1 MARRSS
7 SPALV
12 LVGLGVLA
20 ATAAVILL
28 VLSEE
33 PGSGG
38 GSAPLGTDE
47 AELRT
52 TDVPEPLAGGEAPPR
67 PLRADGSEPSSRGD
81 GASASQPEGVRRVSG
96 VVLRRSDR
104 SPVVNARVNGR
115 HGETHTTVEGRFILD
130 EVGGDERSLQL
141 TREFQPLWLDL
152 PEDAGDL
159 HDLEFVVDT
168 GWILEGHVRGEAGE
182 PVPDGRVEVFAG
194 SRRQSPLTFARIAA
208 DGRFSIRDVLPADD
222 DLRLL
227 TVEARG
233 DLHAPAQR
241 SVRLPEDDRWVSGLE
256 FILPAAGALEGV
268 VHDPSGKPLRH
279 LHVGLPLVRA
289 DGWIDDAPAGLAA
302 VTDDEGR
309 YRIGG
314 VPAGEYVAL
323 LSMADPLEHL
333 DEGGTAITMIDG
345 RPGVRVETGRATAL
359 DWIAPLPCRVE
370 GRVTDP
376 AGNPWEDAR
385 VEAHWELAM
394 PAPDRFASWS
404 ASLDLGTSFSRESP
418 LGGVELV
425 LSLLTAR
432 TETDAAGQFGMGR
445 VTAGRVRVTASAPA
459 QVPAEQELTLAP
471 GQEFRGLELMLG
483 SGLSL
488 SGRVVD
494 ESGRALGDARVLVV
508 VRSHAFSYDEGD
520 FVPVDADGR
529 FEIGGLSPGEHT
541 LIARSPGHRD
551 ALLHR
556 EAGAPP
562 LRIELTPAPVLSVQ
576 VLDGADGSPVP
587 SYHVRIEDETM
598 FMETGIDDVEGRVQ
612 VDSLGEGAYTI
623 SVTAS
628 GFRPEQKQGVSLR
641 TGETTEVTFLL
652 RR

>member
-7 SPALV
+7 SPALM

-38 GSAPLGTDE
+38 GSAPLGSGE
-47 AELRT
+47 AEVRT
-52 TDVPEPLAGGEAPPR
+52 TDVPAPLSGEEAQPR
-67 PLRADGSEPSSRGD
+67 PLRADGSEPSPRDD
-81 GASASQPEGVRRVSG
+81 GPSSSNPDGVRRVSG
-96 VVLRRSDR
+96 VVLRLSDR
-104 SPVVNARVNGR
+104 SPVMNARVNGR
-115 HGETHTTVEGRFILD
+115 HGETHTTAEGRFILD
-130 EVGGDERSLQL
+130 EVGRDERSLQL
-141 TREFQPLWLDL
+141 TRAIQTKWLDL
-152 PEDAGDL
+152 PDEDGDL
-159 HDLEFVVDT
+159 HELEFVVDT

-182 PVPDGRVEVFAG
+182 PVPGALVAVFEG
-194 SRRQSPLTFARIAA
+194 SRRRSPVAFVRVGP
-208 DGRFSIRDVLPADD
+208 DGQFSLRDVLPGDGSV
-222 DLRLL
+222 RLL

-233 DLHAPAQR
+233 DLHAPVQR
-241 SVRLPEDDRWVSGLE
+241 SARLPEDDRWVSGLE
-256 FILPAAGALEGV
+256 FTLPAAGAVEGV

-279 LHVGLPLVRA
+279 LVVSLPLVRA
-289 DGWIDDAPAGLAA
+289 EGWIDDAPAGLSAA
-302 VTDDEGR
+302 TDDEGR

-333 DEGGTAITMIDG
+333 DKGGTVVTMIDG
-345 RPGVRVETGRATAL
+345 RPGVVVETGRSMTL

-370 GRVTDP
+370 GRVIDS

-404 ASLDLGTSFSRESP
+404 AKLDVGTSFSRESP
-418 LGGVELV
+418 QGGVELV
-425 LSLLTAR
+425 LSLPTAR

-445 VTAGRVRVTASAPA
+445 VTAGTVRVTASAPA
-459 QVPAEQELTLAP
+459 QVPAEQVLALAP
-471 GQEFRGLELMLG
+471 GQEFRGLDLMLG
-483 SGLSL
+483 AGLSL

-494 ESGRALGDARVLVV
+494 EAGRALGDARVLVV
-508 VRSHAFSYDEGD
+508 ERSHAFTYDESD

-541 LIARSPGHRD
+541 LLARSPGHRD

-556 EAGAPP
+556 EAGAPAV
-562 LRIELTPAPVLSVQ
+562 RIQLTPAPVLAVQ

-587 SYHVRIEDETM
+587 EYHVRIEDEAM
-598 FMETGIDDVEGRVQ
+598 FMETGIEDAEGRVQ
-612 VDSLGEGAYTI
+612 VDSLGEGAYTV

-628 GFRPEQKQGVSLR
+628 GFRPEQKQGVTLR